1 MTFYKNLALIID
13 TELKANKISAV
24 KAESITANIIE
35 NTVKE
40 SGGKT
45 LYLKSMAS
53 QKLTDK
59 HSQIRAD
66 FAAGMSHDSLM
77 SKYLI
82 GDAWLRKIL
91 KRGGS
96 NG

>member
-13 TELKANKISAV
+13 SELKANKVTAV

-40 SGGKT
+40 FGGKT

-66 FAAGMSHDSLM
+66 FAAGMSRDEIM
-77 SKYLI
+77 SKHLI
-82 GDAWLRKIL
+82 GEAWFRKIL
-91 KRGGS
+91 KRGSS

>member
-1 MTFYKNLALIID
+1 
-13 TELKANKISAV
+13 
-24 KAESITANIIE
+24 
-35 NTVKE
+35 
-40 SGGKT
+40 
-45 LYLKSMAS
+45 MAS

-59 HSQIRAD
+59 NSQIRAD